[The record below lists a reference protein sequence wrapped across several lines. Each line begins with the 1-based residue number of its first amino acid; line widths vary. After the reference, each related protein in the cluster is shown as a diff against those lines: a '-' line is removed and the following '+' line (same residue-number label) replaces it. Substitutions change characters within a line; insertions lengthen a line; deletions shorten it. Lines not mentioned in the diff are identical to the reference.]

1 VTAAASHRR
10 VTGTFKL
17 ARAAQ
22 VALRIETPGGG
33 IVKTLATR
41 SLAAGDGSI
50 SWSGWPGSYVFSAT
64 ATNEIGSVELT
75 APFRLRR

>member
-1 VTAAASHRR
+1 
-10 VTGTFKL
+10 
-17 ARAAQ
+17 
-22 VALRIETPGGG
+22 
-33 IVKTLATR
+33 
-41 SLAAGDGSI
+41 LAAGDGSI